1 MGKLITLKN
10 GEVRTIM
17 SIDDALEVVAEFV
30 GDDIAECIKEEIHD
44 IKEDIHYWQQESD
57 MSETR
62 CEAYANLIFSSQM
75 LLESALKSL
84 NNAKSEL
91 ETVRDKFEEC

>member
-30 GDDIAECIKEEIHD
+30 GDDIAEYIKEEIHD